1 VPLTPRAE
9 QLVRAAAE
17 AAADKL
23 AVDLIAFDVSELIA
37 ITDAFLLCSAANDPQ
52 IRAIVDAVEE
62 SLRELGAKPIR
73 REGEREGRWV
83 LLDYGDIVVHIQH
96 AEERLYYSLERLW
109 KDCPV
114 VPLPASVTAG
124 RGGQRTEAGVSGRA
138 NVRSIGSTT

>member
-1 VPLTPRAE
+1 MALTARAE
-9 QLVRAAAE
+9 ELVRAAAE
-17 AAADKL
+17 AASDKL
-23 AVDLIAFDVSELIA
+23 AVDIIAFDVSELIA

-62 SLRELGAKPIR
+62 SLRVLGAKPLR
-73 REGEREGRWV
+73 REGERERRWV

-114 VPLPASVTAG
+114 VPLPESMSVG
-124 RGGQRTEAGVSGRA
+124 RTGARGQT
-138 NVRSIGSTT
+138 